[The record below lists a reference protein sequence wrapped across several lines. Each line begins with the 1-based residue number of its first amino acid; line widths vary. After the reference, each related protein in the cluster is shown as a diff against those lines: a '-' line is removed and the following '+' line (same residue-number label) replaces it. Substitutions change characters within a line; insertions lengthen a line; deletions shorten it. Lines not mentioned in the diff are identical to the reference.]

1 MLENA
6 WHQGTGLHWQGAQ
19 SSLRVL
25 PVVPSGDPAD
35 ATAMWMACAQLQQQ
49 GYPVVVLDGTEQE
62 SDSTPGLQDMLL
74 PRQGYAFT
82 ALAADISNP
91 LSVAT
96 LPAARGMVQLQHKAS
111 VTGDRPLDLLY
122 RYVRNHALVVLW
134 APAPLLV
141 GMLHG
146 CTQSPIQ
153 LVPAQS
159 RNVLSSYRALKQM
172 LMGCGQMPRLVAM
185 RPAGYGLDTV
195 LKALSQCA
203 MRNLHIEPL
212 CEQFDP
218 LQPRSLQRW
227 ALQCLEH
234 SETLQPPQEPVTTAT
249 ARPLSSSPAVWSH

>member
-1 MLENA
+1 MLESV

-25 PVVPSGDPAD
+25 PVVPSGDSAD
-35 ATAMWMACAQLQQQ
+35 ATAVWMACAQLQQQ

-62 SDSTPGLQDMLL
+62 SESAPGLQDMLL
-74 PRQGYAFT
+74 PRQGYAFN
-82 ALAADISNP
+82 ALNAELSNP

-111 VTGDRPLDLLY
+111 VTGERPVDLLY

-134 APAPLLV
+134 APAPLLA
-141 GMLHG
+141 GMVQG
-146 CTQSPIQ
+146 FSQAPVQ

-159 RNVLSSYRALKQM
+159 RNVVSSYRALKHM
-172 LMGCGQMPRLVAM
+172 FMGCGQMPRLVAM
-185 RPAGYGLDTV
+185 RPANYGLDPV
-195 LKALSQCA
+195 LKSLSQCA
-203 MRNLHIEPL
+203 MHHLQSEPL

-218 LQPRSLQRW
+218 VQPRFLQRW

-234 SETLQPPQEPVTTAT
+234 SETVFAPEETVAAGTS
-249 ARPLSSSPAVWSH
+249 PLSSSPAVWSH

>member
-25 PVVPSGDPAD
+25 PVVPSGDNAD
-35 ATAMWMACAQLQQQ
+35 ATAVWMACAHLQQQ

-62 SDSTPGLQDMLL
+62 SDAAPGLQDMLQ
-74 PRQGYAFT
+74 PRQGYAFS
-82 ALAADISNP
+82 ALAADLHNP

-111 VTGDRPLDLLY
+111 ITGERPLDLLY

-134 APAPLLV
+134 APAPLLS
-141 GMLHG
+141 GMLQG
-146 CTQSPIQ
+146 CTHPPIQ

-159 RNVLSSYRALKQM
+159 RNVLSSYRALKHM
-172 LMGCGQMPRLVAM
+172 FIGCGLMPRLVAM

-195 LKALSQCA
+195 LKSLSQCA
-203 MRNLHIEPL
+203 MHHLHTEPL
-212 CEQFDP
+212 SEQFDP
-218 LQPRSLQRW
+218 LQPRQLQRW

-234 SETLQPPQEPVTTAT
+234 SETVCAPQEAAT
-249 ARPLSSSPAVWSH
+249 AGSSALSSSPAVWSH